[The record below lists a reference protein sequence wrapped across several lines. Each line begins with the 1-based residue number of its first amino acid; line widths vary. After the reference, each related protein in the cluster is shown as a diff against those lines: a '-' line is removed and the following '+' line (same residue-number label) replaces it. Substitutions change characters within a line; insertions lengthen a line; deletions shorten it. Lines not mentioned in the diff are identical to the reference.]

1 MFRGGQCLARIYR
14 FHLSSGVVGW
24 LVVARYGLLAERQK
38 AKRGKKLVQVEAEE
52 GSAGRARFRAKRV
65 NSRGKRE
72 RKERVG
78 EHHEIFVNRKGRKIG
93 RGKSI

>member
-1 MFRGGQCLARIYR
+1 MARIYR

-24 LVVARYGLLAERQK
+24 LVVVRYGLLAERQK
-38 AKRGKKLVQVEAEE
+38 AKRGKKLVQVE

-72 RKERVG
+72 RRERVG